1 MAEPVIAVVN
11 NDTEFLELMQDL
23 LSVEGYKTIICKEG
37 NRAYAL
43 VKELQ
48 PALVVLD
55 IRMDQPETGWVVLE
69 LLRLDPATTNIPVI
83 VCSAD
88 APFLREK
95 AATLHELRCDI
106 LEKPFDLETLL
117 DKVATGLERGQ
128 QARAAP

>member
-23 LSVEGYKTIICKEG
+23 LSVEGYETVICREG
-37 NRAYAL
+37 DKAFAL

-69 LLRLDPATTNIPVI
+69 LLRLDPETTQIPVI

-95 AATLHELRCDI
+95 AASLQALRCDV

-117 DKVATGLERGQ
+117 DKVAMGLGRG
-128 QARAAP
+128 AGEE